1 MKSLLRFFS
10 ARASLVIAPS
20 RRTLLVLAGAVLA
33 VLVLGGAAWVWYAAD
48 QSRARAAYADVM
60 VRVAAAEGPQ
70 ATAEARTAAARDLEA
85 ILARYPSAAAVPQ
98 MAYQL
103 GNVRY
108 GAGQYAAARAAYE
121 VVLARG
127 ATGTLRT
134 LAQVGRG
141 YTWEAERDWAKAMD
155 AYRAALAT
163 LDALVGRTVAVSL
176 PTLTLGIV
184 VGLLR
189 LRHSGGGFDAVIALT
204 LAAWVVYGGF
214 LILRFGAG
222 WRGRRAAYLVLAGF
236 VLVALV
242 RVGLPVSHF
251 S

>member
-33 VLVLGGAAWVWYAAD
+33 VLVLGGAAWFWYAAE

-121 VVLARG
+121 VVLDRG

-163 LDALVGRTVAVSL
+163 LGPKDFYYEALLVDLARTQE
-176 PTLTLGIV
+176 
-184 VGLLR
+184 
-189 LRHSGGGFDAVIALT
+189 
-204 LAAWVVYGGF
+204 
-214 LILRFGAG
+214 
-222 WRGRRAAYLVLAGF
+222 LAGRKDEA
-236 VLVALV
+236 VETYRRILKELPQARRGEDV
-242 RVGLPVSHF
+242 RARLMRLGG
-251 S
+251 

>member
-1 MKSLLRFFS
+1 MKSLLRFFG
-10 ARASLVIAPS
+10 ARASLVMAPS

-33 VLVLGGAAWVWYAAD
+33 VLVLGGAAWLWYAAD

-163 LDALVGRTVAVSL
+163 LGPKDFYYEALLVDLARTQE
-176 PTLTLGIV
+176 
-184 VGLLR
+184 
-189 LRHSGGGFDAVIALT
+189 
-204 LAAWVVYGGF
+204 
-214 LILRFGAG
+214 
-222 WRGRRAAYLVLAGF
+222 LAGRKDEA
-236 VLVALV
+236 VETYRRILKELPQARRGEEV
-242 RVGLPVSHF
+242 RARLMRLGG
-251 S
+251 

>member
-155 AYRAALAT
+155 AYRAALAR
-163 LDALVGRTVAVSL
+163 LGPKDFYYEALLVDLARTQE
-176 PTLTLGIV
+176 
-184 VGLLR
+184 
-189 LRHSGGGFDAVIALT
+189 
-204 LAAWVVYGGF
+204 
-214 LILRFGAG
+214 
-222 WRGRRAAYLVLAGF
+222 LAGRKDEA
-236 VLVALV
+236 VETYRRILKELPQARRGEEV
-242 RVGLPVSHF
+242 RARLMRLGG
-251 S
+251 

>member
-1 MKSLLRFFS
+1 MKSLLRFFG
-10 ARASLVIAPS
+10 ARASFVIAPS

-33 VLVLGGAAWVWYAAD
+33 VLLLGGAAWFWYAAE
-48 QSRARAAYADVM
+48 QRRAMAAYADVM

-70 ATAEARTAAARDLEA
+70 ATAEARAAAARDLEA
-85 ILARYPSAAAVPQ
+85 ILARYPSAAAAPQ
-98 MAYQL
+98 TAYQL

-134 LAQVGRG
+134 LAQAGRG

-163 LDALVGRTVAVSL
+163 LGPKDFYYEALLVDLARTQE
-176 PTLTLGIV
+176 
-184 VGLLR
+184 
-189 LRHSGGGFDAVIALT
+189 
-204 LAAWVVYGGF
+204 
-214 LILRFGAG
+214 
-222 WRGRRAAYLVLAGF
+222 LAGRKDEA
-236 VLVALV
+236 VETYRRILKELPQARRGEEV
-242 RVGLPVSHF
+242 RARLMRLGG
-251 S
+251 

>member
-33 VLVLGGAAWVWYAAD
+33 VLVLGGAAWFWYAAE
-48 QSRARAAYADVM
+48 QSRAKAAYADVM

-127 ATGTLRT
+127 ATGTLLGPKDFYYEALLVDLART
-134 LAQVGRG
+134 Q
-141 YTWEAERDWAKAMD
+141 E
-155 AYRAALAT
+155 
-163 LDALVGRTVAVSL
+163 
-176 PTLTLGIV
+176 
-184 VGLLR
+184 
-189 LRHSGGGFDAVIALT
+189 
-204 LAAWVVYGGF
+204 
-214 LILRFGAG
+214 
-222 WRGRRAAYLVLAGF
+222 LAGRKDEA
-236 VLVALV
+236 VETYRRILKELPQARRGEEV
-242 RVGLPVSHF
+242 RARLMRLGG
-251 S
+251 

>member
-163 LDALVGRTVAVSL
+163 LGPKDFYYEALLVDLARTQE
-176 PTLTLGIV
+176 
-184 VGLLR
+184 
-189 LRHSGGGFDAVIALT
+189 
-204 LAAWVVYGGF
+204 
-214 LILRFGAG
+214 
-222 WRGRRAAYLVLAGF
+222 LAGRKDEA
-236 VLVALV
+236 VETYRRILKELPQARRGEDV
-242 RVGLPVSHF
+242 RARLMRLGG
-251 S
+251 

>member
-163 LDALVGRTVAVSL
+163 LGPKDFYYEALLVDLARTQE
-176 PTLTLGIV
+176 
-184 VGLLR
+184 
-189 LRHSGGGFDAVIALT
+189 
-204 LAAWVVYGGF
+204 
-214 LILRFGAG
+214 
-222 WRGRRAAYLVLAGF
+222 LAGRKDEA
-236 VLVALV
+236 VETYRRILKELPQARRGEEV
-242 RVGLPVSHF
+242 RARLMRLGG
-251 S
+251 

>member
-33 VLVLGGAAWVWYAAD
+33 VLVLGGAAWFWYAAD

-163 LDALVGRTVAVSL
+163 LGPKDFYYEALLVDLARTQE
-176 PTLTLGIV
+176 
-184 VGLLR
+184 
-189 LRHSGGGFDAVIALT
+189 
-204 LAAWVVYGGF
+204 
-214 LILRFGAG
+214 
-222 WRGRRAAYLVLAGF
+222 LAGRKDEA
-236 VLVALV
+236 VETYRRILKELPQARRGEEV
-242 RVGLPVSHF
+242 RSRLMRLGG
-251 S
+251 

>member
-163 LDALVGRTVAVSL
+163 LGPKDFYYEALLVDLARTQE
-176 PTLTLGIV
+176 
-184 VGLLR
+184 
-189 LRHSGGGFDAVIALT
+189 
-204 LAAWVVYGGF
+204 
-214 LILRFGAG
+214 
-222 WRGRRAAYLVLAGF
+222 LAGRKDEA
-236 VLVALV
+236 VETYRRILKELPQASRGEEV
-242 RVGLPVSHF
+242 RARLMRLGG
-251 S
+251 

>member
-20 RRTLLVLAGAVLA
+20 RRTLFVLAGAVLA
-33 VLVLGGAAWVWYAAD
+33 VLVLGGAAWFWYAAE

-163 LDALVGRTVAVSL
+163 LGPKDFYYEALLVDLARTQE
-176 PTLTLGIV
+176 
-184 VGLLR
+184 
-189 LRHSGGGFDAVIALT
+189 
-204 LAAWVVYGGF
+204 
-214 LILRFGAG
+214 
-222 WRGRRAAYLVLAGF
+222 LAGRKDEA
-236 VLVALV
+236 VETYRRLLKELPQARRGEEV
-242 RVGLPVSHF
+242 RARLMRLGG
-251 S
+251 

>member
-121 VVLARG
+121 VALARG

-134 LAQVGRG
+134 LAQAAIG
-141 YTWEAERDWAKAMD
+141 YTREAEHDIPKALD
-155 AYRAALAT
+155 AYRAALAG
-163 LDALVGRTVAVSL
+163 LGPRDFYYEALLADLGRAQELAGQKADAIETYRRILKEL
-176 PTLTLGIV
+176 PQARRAEEIRA
-184 VGLLR
+184 R
-189 LRHSGGGFDAVIALT
+189 LRSLGG
-204 LAAWVVYGGF
+204 
-214 LILRFGAG
+214 
-222 WRGRRAAYLVLAGF
+222 
-236 VLVALV
+236 
-242 RVGLPVSHF
+242 
-251 S
+251 